1 MYTNYQMP
9 FRKLIK
15 KTLQPLTVNPIALA
29 DILFRKNN
37 RTELFLQTEP
47 EKRIDLLRSVTASV
61 RKDILRH
68 LPEEDFVSLLQSLEP
83 TEATDFLQLLGK
95 SKREKILNLLSQ
107 ELKDSLSTLLAFDP
121 ETAAGLMTLDYIQAE
136 ANENIESVANKFM
149 RHEKQTGRP
158 PVILVMDE
166 GKLSGFLPGHQ
177 LGLAAKSE
185 LIGKYSRRMPSISYA
200 ASHRDVVNSFQSHPH
215 SKVAVLNDSNEVVG
229 IIYSDDMLKVMQE
242 DQTSSLYNFAG
253 IRQEESVTDSA
264 KSKVKNRYRWLIINL
279 GTAFL
284 AAFTVSLFKD
294 TLSKFVLLAIYM
306 PIVAGM
312 GGNAATQTL
321 AVQVRGIS
329 LKQIELRTAWKTLRS
344 ELGASLANGL
354 INGALVATIVIVINH
369 DVKVALVLA
378 MAMIINLQV
387 AGFFGTMVPLIM
399 SKLGKDPA
407 TSATIFITT
416 ATDILGFMA
425 FLGIASLILK

>member
-1 MYTNYQMP
+1 MA
-9 FRKLIK
+9 FRKLLK
-15 KTLQPLTVNPIALA
+15 KTLQPLAINPLALA
-29 DILFRKNN
+29 DIQFRKNN
-37 RTELFLQTEP
+37 RVELFLQTEP
-47 EKRIDLLRSVTASV
+47 EKRIDVLRSVTAAV

-68 LPEEDFVSLLQSLEP
+68 LPEEEFVHLIQSLEP
-83 TEATDFLQLLGK
+83 SEATDFLQLLGK
-95 SKREKILNLLSQ
+95 TKREKILNLLSQ

-121 ETAAGLMTLDYIQAE
+121 ETAAGLMTLDYIQASPKD
-136 ANENIESVANKFM
+136 NIEAVANKFM

-158 PVILVMDE
+158 PVILIIEE
-166 GKLSGFLPGHQ
+166 GKLTGFLPGHR

-185 LIGKYSRRMPSISYA
+185 LVGKYSKRMPSISYA
-200 ASHRDVVNSFQSHPH
+200 ARHRDVVNAFQSHPH
-215 SKVAVLNDSNEVVG
+215 SKVAVLNDSGEVVG
-229 IIYSDDMLKVMQE
+229 IIYSDDMLKLMQE
-242 DQTSSLYNFAG
+242 EQTSSLYNFAG

-264 KSKVKNRYRWLIINL
+264 KAKVHNRYRWLIINL
-279 GTAFL
+279 ATAFL
-284 AAFTVSLFKD
+284 ASATVGLFED

-329 LKQIELRTAWKTLRS
+329 LKQIELRTAWKTLRN
-344 ELGASLANGL
+344 ELGAGLINGL
-354 INGALVATIVIVINH
+354 INGALVASVVMILNH

-387 AGFFGTMVPLIM
+387 AAFFGTMVPLIM
-399 SKLGKDPA
+399 AKLGKDPA

-425 FLGIASLILK
+425 FLGLATLILN